1 MSRRVDRLIS
11 HIRKAS
17 ENETTNS
24 TTDIDDNEIIQY
36 LNEGQHRIQSKIIAQ
51 HPRVFIAETTINAV
65 ADQEEY
71 NLPSDVFMA
80 SKIIAVEYT
89 DDSSANKAYTKLL
102 PGYERDRQSHISGF
116 PTKYIRRDKLDS
128 DVGTILLTPRPSNS
142 SGTLRVTYIQR
153 IDELD
158 KRRGIISAVT
168 DSGTAVTA
176 LTLDVSGTPPID
188 SEDLSEH
195 DYFCVVSKTGDIK
208 MRNVQFDSID
218 TSTGVVTLTDGSH
231 TYESGETIAV
241 GDYIVGG
248 KDTTS
253 HSRFPR
259 NVERYLIEFAIWKIF
274 KRDSSTDSTEQ
285 LQELLAIESDILES
299 FQEIQED
306 IVQIPVLE
314 EWEY

>member
-1 MSRRVDRLIS
+1 MSRRVDRLIT

-36 LNEGQHRIQSKIIAQ
+36 LNEAQHRIQSKIIAQ
-51 HPRVFIAETTINAV
+51 HPRVFIAETTISAV

-71 NLPSDVFMA
+71 DLPSDVFMA
-80 SKIIAVEYT
+80 SKIISVEYT
-89 DDSSANKAYTKLL
+89 DDTATDKAYSKLI

-116 PTKYIRRDKLDS
+116 PCKYIRRDKLDS
-128 DVGTILLTPRPSNS
+128 DVGTILLSPRPSNA
-142 SGTLRVTYIQR
+142 SGTIRVTYLQR

-158 KRRGIISAVT
+158 KRRGIVSAVT

-188 SEDLSEH
+188 SDDLEDH
-195 DYFCVVSKTGDIK
+195 DYFCVVSKTGSIK
-208 MRNVQFDSID
+208 MRNVQFDSVD
-218 TSTGVVTLTDGSH
+218 TSTGVVTLTGSSH
-231 TYESGETIAV
+231 TYDTGETIAV
-241 GDYIVGG
+241 GDYVVGG
-248 KDTTS
+248 KDSTS
-253 HSRFPR
+253 HSRLPR
-259 NVERYLIEFAIWKIF
+259 NVERYLIEYAIWKIF

-285 LQELLAIESDILES
+285 LQELLAIESDIVES

-306 IVQIPVLE
+306 LVEIPVQE
-314 EWEY
+314 EWM